1 MTEAVRIVQVATE
14 LPAHREEASTILT
27 YLEQWMQGQSERDKE
42 KARRIFRNSGV
53 QARHSII
60 PIEEVFSLKSF
71 AQRNDVFI
79 REMIPLAEKVLK
91 KALEAAAWLPT
102 QVDYLITTSCTG
114 IMIPSLD
121 AYLVNRLKMRGDV
134 LRLPVT
140 EMGCAGGTSGLS
152 YAYELMKSKPGKRAA
167 VLSFESP
174 TSTFQPQDFSFTNI
188 VSAAIFGDGLA
199 CTLLSSA
206 PEDVQENQAEIADA
220 RMYHFFDEERMMGF
234 DLRENGL
241 HIVLDPG
248 VPLKI
253 EAHFP
258 HIIPPFLADLG
269 WTLQEIDHFV
279 FHPGGKKIIEMVESL
294 VQPMG
299 KDLRHTR
306 HVLSSIGNMSSATVM
321 FVLKACLD
329 QGCRSGQKGIMLSFG
344 PGFSAQQLALE
355 WK

>member
-1 MTEAVRIVQVATE
+1 MIESVRIVQVATK
-14 LPAHREEASTILT
+14 LPAYREEASTILH

-60 PIEEVFSLKSF
+60 PIEEVFSFKSF

-79 REMIPLAEKVLK
+79 REMIPLAEEVLK
-91 KALEAAAWLPT
+91 QALDSAGWLPT
-102 QVDYLITTSCTG
+102 QIDYLITTSCTG
-114 IMIPSLD
+114 IMIPSID

-174 TSTFQPQDFSFTNI
+174 TSTFQVQDFSFTNI

-206 PEDVQENQAEIADA
+206 ADDIQDNQAEITAA
-220 RMYHFFDEERMMGF
+220 KMYHFFDEERMMGF

-253 EAHFP
+253 ESHFP
-258 HIIPPFLADLG
+258 QIIPPFLSSLG
-269 WTLQEIDHFV
+269 WTWQEVDHFV

-294 VQPMG
+294 VQPLG

-306 HVLSSIGNMSSATVM
+306 GVLSRIGNMSSATVM
-321 FVLKACLD
+321 FVLQACLLA
-329 QGCRSGQKGIMLSFG
+329 GCQRGQKGIMLSFG

>member
-1 MTEAVRIVQVATE
+1 MSEPVRIVHVETK
-14 LPAHREEASTILT
+14 LPAFREEAATILT
-27 YLEQWMQGQSERDKE
+27 YLEKWMQGQTERDRE

-53 QARHSII
+53 QARHSILSI
-60 PIEEVFSLKSF
+60 DEVFSSKTF

-79 REMIPLAEKVLK
+79 QEMIPLAESMLLQ
-91 KALEAAAWLPT
+91 ALNNSGWQPT
-102 QVDYLITTSCTG
+102 QVDYIITTSCTG

-134 LRLPVT
+134 VRLPVT
-140 EMGCAGGTSGLS
+140 EMGCAGGTSGLT
-152 YAYELMKSKPGKRAA
+152 YAYELLKAKPGKRAV

-174 TSTFQPQDFSFTNI
+174 TSTFQDADFSFTNI

-199 CTLLSSA
+199 CTLLSTA
-206 PEDVQENQAEIADA
+206 PEDQQPNQAEIQDT

-253 EAHFP
+253 ESHFP
-258 HIIPPFLADLG
+258 QILPPFLSDLG
-269 WTLQEIDHFV
+269 WDWSEIDHFV
-279 FHPGGKKIIEMVESL
+279 FHPGGKKIIEMVEAL
-294 VQPMG
+294 VHPLG

-306 HVLSSIGNMSSATVM
+306 QVLNSVGNMSSATVM
-321 FVLKACLD
+321 FVLKAV
-329 QGCRSGQKGIMLSFG
+329 QEAGTQPGQKGIMLSFG